1 MFLVFVSSAIL
12 LKVEDAF
19 KNFCYVPYSSLTLA
33 SCTKVAWGEED
44 LVPNALGGLTV
55 KSLERR
61 NEKAISIVDWHAAA
75 HAAEE
80 RTWFHHGEACAE
92 ALSVHHRLVMD
103 LGHTHSWDIAMDYD
117 VQQRNAVALN
127 PAHDLSSM
135 DLTALTIIATCP
147 VVSTAG
153 PPLLSPKRGIP
164 SDALAQPPCKRQHS
178 HCFCCGGPDHF
189 PANCQAEV
197 TATGKS
203 IAKLAPTAKS
213 KHAMLATNGKQFCFS
228 WARSSSCSFGSSCSN
243 FHGCSICSEV
253 SHGAGG
259 CKAHT

>member
-80 RTWFHHGEACAE
+80 QTQFHH
-92 ALSVHHRLVMD
+92 
-103 LGHTHSWDIAMDYD
+103 T
-117 VQQRNAVALN
+117 
-127 PAHDLSSM
+127 
-135 DLTALTIIATCP
+135 
-147 VVSTAG
+147 
-153 PPLLSPKRGIP
+153 
-164 SDALAQPPCKRQHS
+164 
-178 HCFCCGGPDHF
+178 
-189 PANCQAEV
+189 
-197 TATGKS
+197 
-203 IAKLAPTAKS
+203 
-213 KHAMLATNGKQFCFS
+213 
-228 WARSSSCSFGSSCSN
+228 
-243 FHGCSICSEV
+243 
-253 SHGAGG
+253 
-259 CKAHT
+259 